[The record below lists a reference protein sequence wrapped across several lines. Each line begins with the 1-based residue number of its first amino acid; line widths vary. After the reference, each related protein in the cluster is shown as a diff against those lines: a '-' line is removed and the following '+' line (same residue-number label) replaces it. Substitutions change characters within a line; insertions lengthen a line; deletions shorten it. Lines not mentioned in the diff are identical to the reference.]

1 MQASSRDASRHL
13 VHAFWA
19 VRQRLDASVGAPLAE
34 ATGLDLMEFVLLE
47 YAAMTDLSPTEIA
60 AAVRVPEH
68 TVSRRLGSLER
79 AGLLHRRIDP
89 DDGRRR
95 TLMLTGAGRARLA
108 EARDALG
115 ARLGPMLD
123 ELGATRVAALL
134 DALTAF
140 AAADDRSTT
149 AAP

>member
-1 MQASSRDASRHL
+1 MQASSRDAPRHL

-19 VRQRLDASVGAPLAE
+19 VRQRLDARVGAPLAE

-108 EARDALG
+108 EG
-115 ARLGPMLD
+115 FARLGPMLD

-140 AAADDRSTT
+140 AAADDRSTS